1 MSEENLTVIELE
13 VIMFSESK
21 YRCKQG
27 MRMED
32 KEKVIRENIIWNL
45 RFRCRV
51 DLENSEMKQIRLI
64 PSQTLTMG
72 S

>member
-45 RFRCRV
+45 RCRV